1 MSASFPE
8 SKPPA
13 APPATPPTK
22 ASYKTITSFSGS
34 DMMVYF
40 VFPKARPVYIG
51 NASVVTYS
59 SFREVRQV
67 RTLGRISNKGV
78 TRGPRTIGGTLVF
91 TIINQH
97 MVNDVMDALKK
108 VTTYENYDKI
118 KPDEL
123 PPFDIVISFAN
134 EYGQS
139 ASAVIYGSVI
149 VDDGITLSIEDIFTE
164 NQMTYIAR
172 DIQPM
177 KETNPSSTITLSDS
191 YKFRA
196 GVSALGI
203 FGITRV
209 DSAAS
214 YNQYLAESKQLNN
227 KYQHLGP

>member
-8 SKPPA
+8 QALPVNTSPA
-13 APPATPPTK
+13 K
-22 ASYKTITSFSGS
+22 NKYKTITSFSGS
-34 DMMVYF
+34 DMVVYF
-40 VFPKARPVYIG
+40 VFPEARPVYIG

-97 MVNDVMDALKK
+97 MVNDIMDALKK
-108 VTTYENYDKI
+108 VTIYENYDKI

-149 VDDGITLSIEDIFTE
+149 VDDGVTLSIEDIFTE

-172 DIQPM
+172 DIQTM
-177 KETNPSSTITLSDS
+177 KETDPTSNITLSDS

-196 GVSALGI
+196 SVSAAGR
-203 FGITRV
+203 FGLNKV
-209 DSAAS
+209 DSTAS
-214 YNQYLAESKQLNN
+214 YDQYLSEAKQLNT